1 MSSIFDKIFQRQD
14 PGGSGTEG
22 HDTTENAGYQ
32 SGWDRAFSNI
42 FKHPAHGEESSYS
55 TSTPTGAKM
64 GNNSGGSDKGKNSN
78 TKVADYQTQANRI
91 NQNTPFGSTNFSQ
104 DANGQ
109 WSQQTG
115 LAPGMQGA
123 YDNATKQMQD
133 AWSKPM
139 DDGSGARD
147 QAINAAYG
155 QSVSRLNPQ
164 WDQRQN
170 SMQAQLA
177 NQGLDPHSE
186 AFRTSSEQFGRDRN
200 DAYSSAMNNAVGLGN
215 QAQQAAWQQQYQ
227 ARMAPLQQLQG
238 MKGLLSMPGYNSS
251 DDYLKAAQLDQANQ
265 AAWINGG
272 AQVVGAVAGGAA
284 SSDERLKT
292 NVQRLPVDA
301 IPGVPMALFEYRS
314 MPGKQHVGVI
324 AQDLEKVAPEHV
336 GQDERGFKTVS
347 APFAPFSFG
356 RSK

>member
-1 MSSIFDKIFQRQD
+1 MGDIFQRLN
-14 PGGSGTEG
+14 PNNSGGTLG
-22 HDTTENAGYQ
+22 HDTTENKGAQ
-32 SGWDRAFSNI
+32 SGWDRFWSNL
-42 FKHPAHGEESSYS
+42 FKQPAHGEDSSYS
-55 TSTPTGAKM
+55 TSTPIPSNPSTG
-64 GNNSGGSDKGKNSN
+64 GH
-78 TKVADYQTQANRI
+78 VADKDIFGNPTYQATADQQTKANRV
-91 NQNTPFGSTNFSQ
+91 NQNTPFGFTNFNQ
-104 DANGQ
+104 NPDGTWNQ
-109 WSQQTG
+109 NTG
-115 LAPGMQGA
+115 FTPGMQNTF
-123 YDNATKQMQD
+123 DSLQHQFQQ
-133 AWSKPM
+133 AWSTPM
-139 DDGSGARD
+139 DDGSHARD

-215 QAQQAAWQQQYQ
+215 QAQQAAWQQAYQ
-227 ARMAPLQQLQG
+227 ARMAPLQQLQSL
-238 MKGLLSMPGYNSS
+238 KGLLSMPGYNSS
-251 DDYLKAAQLDQANQ
+251 DDYLKAAQLDQQNQ

-272 AQVVGAVAGGAA
+272 AQVAGAAAGAAA